1 MMNWKLAI
9 KDQRQTQLKA
19 IQAQLVKT
27 KIAKLTN
34 LVDFKIHIY
43 TTLDLQAQLELLGE
57 LI

>member
-9 KDQRQTQLKA
+9 K
-19 IQAQLVKT
+19 AQLVKT

-43 TTLDLQAQLELLGE
+43 TTLDLQAQIELLGE